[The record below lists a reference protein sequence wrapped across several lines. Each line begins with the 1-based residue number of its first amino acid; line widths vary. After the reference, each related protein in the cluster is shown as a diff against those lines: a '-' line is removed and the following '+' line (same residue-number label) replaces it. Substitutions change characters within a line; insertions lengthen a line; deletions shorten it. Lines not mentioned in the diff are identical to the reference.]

1 MGKNRRKRP
10 RPASAT
16 EPNAVSVPGGW
27 KSVSVQ
33 LSHEE
38 GVSGKIVVDDDG
50 GHDHVEDRDMTGDV
64 EEYTGNHYDDPK
76 LSRKAEKDLPMN
88 RGEDCAMFCSLE
100 VLDASQ
106 YRVETKGAFKRLI
119 INGGGE
125 AEEAATAVALPDDN
139 AKVKP
144 QKGSGDETKTNTGD
158 DKPSET
164 KDSSISEPKKKK
176 RKKKK
181 KKDRTTTEDGED
193 PVQDKKAL
201 STEKKSPK
209 PSQERKP
216 IPSIE
221 LEPISPD
228 EVMKLQLS
236 WSSSSGGAHLHNT
249 LIESLH
255 RLGFDSP
262 TPIQAATLAASTMGR
277 RNLVGAAPTGSGKTL
292 AFLLPILNSI
302 LMEKNE
308 GEEKPPQEDDDND
321 DAADALTSN
330 KLQALIMT
338 PTRGKSFRVCF
349 VCEMCLFVKYYIDD
363 DDNIMLT
370 LLEYHKFEGRS
381 LKR

>member
-16 EPNAVSVPGGW
+16 EPSAVSVPGGW

-38 GVSGKIVVDDDG
+38 GVSSKIVVDNDG

-125 AEEAATAVALPDDN
+125 VEETAKAAASALPDDK
-139 AKVKP
+139 AKAKP
-144 QKGSGDETKTNTGD
+144 QTEKANPGD

-164 KDSSISEPKKKK
+164 KGSSISEPKKKK

-181 KKDRTTTEDGED
+181 KKDKTTTTKDGED
-193 PVQDKKAL
+193 PDQDKKAL
-201 STEKKSPK
+201 PKEKKEK
-209 PSQERKP
+209 KASQERKP
-216 IPSIE
+216 IPAIE

-228 EVMKLQLS
+228 DIMKLQLS
-236 WSSSSGGAHLHNT
+236 WSSSSGGAHLHNI

-308 GEEKPPQEDDDND
+308 VEDEPLQDDDDNN
-321 DAADALTSN
+321 ALPSN

-338 PTRGKSFRVCF
+338 PTRGKCFFVCF
-349 VCEMCLFVKYYIDD
+349 VYEMCLLVLVKYYIDD

>member
-1 MGKNRRKRP
+1 MGNNRRKRP

-16 EPNAVSVPGGW
+16 DSPNAVSVPGGW

-50 GHDHVEDRDMTGDV
+50 GHDHVDRDMTGDV

-106 YRVETKGAFKRLI
+106 YRVETKGSFKRLI

-125 AEEAATAVALPDDN
+125 AEEAAAAAALPDE
-139 AKVKP
+139 KVKAKP
-144 QKGSGDETKTNTGD
+144 QKSPGDETKKTNTGG

-164 KDSSISEPKKKK
+164 KDSSTSEPKKKK

-181 KKDRTTTEDGED
+181 KKDKTTKKDGED
-193 PVQDKKAL
+193 PDQDKKAL
-201 STEKKSPK
+201 STTEKKPSK
-209 PSQERKP
+209 SSQERKP
-216 IPSIE
+216 APSIE

-228 EVMKLQLS
+228 ELMKLQLS
-236 WSSSSGGAHLHNT
+236 WSSSSGGAHLHNI

-308 GEEKPPQEDDDND
+308 EKEKPPQEDDDND

-338 PTRGKSFRVCF
+338 PTRGKSFCACASICVRLYVCVF
-349 VCEMCLFVKYYIDD
+349 VCEILY
-363 DDNIMLT
+363 
-370 LLEYHKFEGRS
+370 R
-381 LKR
+381 R